1 MVKRIAVVE
10 ESSSLLREAEKALGG
25 KKKTLIAVE
34 PGGSIPPTVQAALG
48 TAKGAD
54 HLLDVAAV
62 LGGRSERLLMLLT
75 QAIDAREGIPM
86 GNAPRLLDVAV
97 RFGQALKLDEEA
109 IERIGRGALL
119 HDLGKIRVPN
129 DALLTNAVL
138 THDEWELVRA
148 HTVFGAEMALADEAL
163 ADLAPIIRS
172 HHECYDGTGYP
183 DELEGD
189 EIPFE
194 GRVMKIIDVFC
205 AMTGD
210 RHYRKGHSS
219 LSEAVAHLDEEAG
232 KHFDPNLVAVFV
244 KEVAPHIAPP
254 DGESA

>member
-1 MVKRIAVVE
+1 M
-10 ESSSLLREAEKALGG
+10 
-25 KKKTLIAVE
+25 
-34 PGGSIPPTVQAALG
+34 
-48 TAKGAD
+48 
-54 HLLDVAAV
+54 
-62 LGGRSERLLMLLT
+62 
-75 QAIDAREGIPM
+75 
-86 GNAPRLLDVAV
+86 
-97 RFGQALKLDEEA
+97 
-109 IERIGRGALL
+109 
-119 HDLGKIRVPN
+119 PN

-148 HTVFGAEMALADEAL
+148 HTVIGAEMAIEDDVL

-210 RHYRKGHSS
+210 RHYRKGRSS
-219 LSEAVAHLDEEAG
+219 LAEAVAHLDEEAG
-232 KHFDPNLVAVFV
+232 KHFDPALVSVFV
-244 KEVAPHIAPP
+244 KEVASHVAPP
-254 DGESA
+254 EGEST

>member
-1 MVKRIAVVE
+1 MVKRIAVVG
-10 ESSSLLREAEKALGG
+10 ESSSLLRNAEEALGDNNG
-25 KKKTLIAVE
+25 ALIALK
-34 PGGSIPPTVQAALG
+34 PGEAIPPTVQAALG
-48 TAKGAD
+48 TAQD
-54 HLLDVAAV
+54 VEQLLDVAAV
-62 LGGRSERLLMLLT
+62 LGGRGDKTLMLLT

-86 GNAPRLLDVAV
+86 GNASRLLDAAV
-97 RFGQALKLDEEA
+97 RFGRALKLDEEA

-148 HTVFGAEMALADEAL
+148 HTVIGAEMAIEDDVL

-210 RHYRKGHSS
+210 RHYRKGRSS
-219 LSEAVAHLDEEAG
+219 LAEAVAHLDEEAG
-232 KHFDPNLVAVFV
+232 KHFDPALVSVFV
-244 KEVAPHIAPP
+244 KEVASHVAPP
-254 DGESA
+254 EGEST